1 MVQASLDTGAYWGVK
16 ISRNSTLK
24 ENGEGGRTQDTKGE
38 DTNIIPRPT
47 KKFLPAKEDGIK
59 TKEEY
64 ESLKV

>member
-24 ENGEGGRTQDTKGE
+24 ENGEGGRTRGE

-59 TKEEY
+59 TKEEH